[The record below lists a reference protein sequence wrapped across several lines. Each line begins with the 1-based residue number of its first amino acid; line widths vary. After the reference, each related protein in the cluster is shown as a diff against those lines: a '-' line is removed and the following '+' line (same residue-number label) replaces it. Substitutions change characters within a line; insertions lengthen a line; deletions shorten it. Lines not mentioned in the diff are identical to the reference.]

1 MFWPLRLLMQFSSC
15 VCDSSL
21 FHRYIVRDSDSR
33 LNARER
39 FAVEDWIRSGK
50 GVHSIRDHPNH
61 ERPLNGGMWGGVHGA
76 VKDMTKYVKNF
87 SNKGKYGGDLTF
99 LNEKIWPQVK
109 QSNQISHDAYSCT
122 KFPNAHPFPTK
133 RPKNYQHVGQVRKNL
148 NTSIMQNNH
157 FEDF

>member
-1 MFWPLRLLMQFSSC
+1 MIAYSDRLLR
-15 VCDSSL
+15 VL
-21 FHRYIVRDSDSR
+21 FLPRYIVRDSDSR
-33 LNARER
+33 LNVRER

-76 VKDMTKYVKNF
+76 VKDMTKYVKAF

-109 QSNQISHDAYSCT
+109 HNNQISHDAYSCT

-133 RPKNYQHVGQVRKNL
+133 RPANYQHVGQVRIFFINVAAY
-148 NTSIMQNNH
+148 TTTT
-157 FEDF
+157 FCVV